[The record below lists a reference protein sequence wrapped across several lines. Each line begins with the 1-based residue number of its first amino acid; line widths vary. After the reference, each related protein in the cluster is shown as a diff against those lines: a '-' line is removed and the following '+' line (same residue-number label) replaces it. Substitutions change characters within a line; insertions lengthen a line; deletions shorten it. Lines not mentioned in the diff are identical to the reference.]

1 MQLPKVLRHGFIQVW
16 HRLSYHIGLFPVC
29 IYQYHLNLSKLFN
42 SMFLFCLFWTDCIHV
57 DSIYSWK
64 WLLIL
69 LAFHIKFT
77 IFGPISLQFE
87 WHARRNEA
95 DATTSSESK
104 WRASKP
110 RPPPTCTSNAMKIYH
125 GGFCLLVNTYPASE
139 CGWNFS
145 NQFLISREKT
155 WSRWITFANSKR
167 AGNLI
172 VYQVSVFFFLILCIP
187 FSLLVFLFRLIIY
200 FTLYRH
206 RLVFCRK

>member
-1 MQLPKVLRHGFIQVW
+1 
-16 HRLSYHIGLFPVC
+16 
-29 IYQYHLNLSKLFN
+29 
-42 SMFLFCLFWTDCIHV
+42 MFLFLFWTNCIHV
-57 DSIYSWK
+57 DKVYTVENDCQ
-64 WLLIL
+64 
-69 LAFHIKFT
+69 FHIKFT
-77 IFGPISLQFE
+77 IFWPISLQLE

-110 RPPPTCTSNAMKIYH
+110 RPPATCTSNAMKIYH
-125 GGFCLLVNTYPASE
+125 EGFCLLFNTYPASD

-145 NQFLISREKT
+145 NQFLISREKI

-172 VYQVSVFFFLILCIP
+172 VYQVSVVFFLNSLYP
-187 FSLLVFLFRLIIY
+187 FFACSISLWFNNY